1 MWAPATSIIIISRT
15 TTLSLPHR
23 LTLCGI
29 MLRKQITHG
38 HDYGHLVDGAGGY
51 GEGDDGR
58 RSTQH
63 LMRIVRGPARFWSC
77 QDDNSSF
84 KLKSMMRKLMP
95 QNQVVKKKLQNMRA
109 GCSNVASTYGGFP
122 RPAGRAT
129 NDAKNCSRLPPA
141 RHWRRCPD
149 FGSWSLELGVLQ
161 SSRNH
166 KKVLMY
172 LQSPGKVRRTKK

>member
-1 MWAPATSIIIISRT
+1 
-15 TTLSLPHR
+15 
-23 LTLCGI
+23 

-51 GEGDDGR
+51 GEGVDGR

-95 QNQVVKKKLQNMRA
+95 QNQVRA
-109 GCSNVASTYGGFP
+109 GQQMMRKTVAACHPPGTD
-122 RPAGRAT
+122 AGVRTSDPGA
-129 NDAKNCSRLPPA
+129 
-141 RHWRRCPD
+141 
-149 FGSWSLELGVLQ
+149 WSSQFAVQPE
-161 SSRNH
+161 
-166 KKVLMY
+166 
-172 LQSPGKVRRTKK
+172 P